1 MPSGGGGG
9 GRATGRRAG
18 LAAWS
23 AVVAALCG
31 ALLAAAAPARAQAP
45 DVEAA
50 FVARIA
56 AERAAAGRS
65 PLAVA
70 DDLVAIARRHSA
82 TMAAENRLYHN
93 PALGTQVVNWVKVGE
108 NVGTGGTVDDIHAA
122 LMASSTHRDE
132 ILGAA
137 FTQVGVGVATAGGAL
152 WVTQV
157 FRLPETTAVPA
168 SPPPSPAPAAVPPP
182 PTAPPTTAP
191 AVPAKAT
198 RATATP
204 AAAAARTAASRS
216 AAPPAAAV
224 RVPPSTAPPTSA
236 PAPAVPPTLA
246 PPPGPASPPSI
257 ALAPVRVSAS
267 AAVPLQPGVAG
278 AGMVA
283 ATLLW
288 AVTAGLVRSAV
299 LRPGARRRPPPAP
312 G

>member
-18 LAAWS
+18 PAAWS

-31 ALLAAAAPARAQAP
+31 ALLAAASPARAQVP

-70 DDLVAIARRHSA
+70 DDLVAVARRHSA

-93 PALGTQVVNWVKVGE
+93 PALGSQVVNWVKVGE
-108 NVGTGGTVDDIHAA
+108 NVGTGGTVDNIHAA

-137 FTQVGVGVATAGGAL
+137 FTQVGVGVATSGGAL

-157 FRLPETTAVPA
+157 FRLPETTAAPA

-182 PTAPPTTAP
+182 PTAPPTAAP
-191 AVPAKAT
+191 VAPAKAA

-216 AAPPAAAV
+216 AAPPRSAATTTA
-224 RVPPSTAPPTSA
+224 PPSTAPPTS
-236 PAPAVPPTLA
+236 PAPAVPPALA
-246 PPPGPASPPSI
+246 PPPGPASPPSM

-288 AVTAGLVRSAV
+288 AVMAGVVRSAV
-299 LRPGARRRPPPAP
+299 LQPARRR
-312 G
+312 